1 MKDVNEPNLC
11 DGRKLFLEEWP
22 WIGKDKIKI
31 TLSNSYTRHDN
42 IILYIPMLKQLSISL
57 HLLLSV

>member
-11 DGRKLFLEEWP
+11 DERKLFLEEWP

-42 IILYIPMLKQLSISL
+42 IILYIPMLKQLSILL
-57 HLLLSV
+57 HLL